1 MAGQFNSRVTDIYNG
16 MYPEQRAQFG
26 SDAATINNPD
36 APEAD
41 KQSAWQRLTAWLNKQ
56 KDEFIAEMQ
65 NLNMWDLADV
75 VTGIPTLGNNLESL
89 WNRISNNGN
98 FSDTRPLRP
107 GSYSISTGN
116 VGGSGGMRSDGSIV
130 VPNITTPNA
139 PNHQAVRDTLNSLPN
154 YNPNAPSGQG
164 GGASGGTGGGN
175 AGGSVGGGTGAGGS
189 SRITNPWDQKPGS
202 RLPRRPT

>member
-75 VTGIPTLGNNLESL
+75 VTGIPTLGNNLENL
-89 WNRISNNGN
+89 WNRISTNGN
-98 FSDTRPLRP
+98 FSDTRPMRP
-107 GSYSISTGN
+107 GQTGTVT
-116 VGGSGGMRSDGSIV
+116 VGDV
-130 VPNITTPNA
+130 NA
-139 PNHQAVRDTLNSLPN
+139 PRIDIPVQPIIRDTIKPDLGNGDN
-154 YNPNAPSGQG
+154 
-164 GGASGGTGGGN
+164 TGGGN
-175 AGGSVGGGTGAGGS
+175 AGGAGGGNTGGSVGGGTGAGGS